1 MTENSAPDG
10 PNWPVTLNERIRRWK
25 AGAVFKRAIPWTPP
39 NLIFFAPALDDEF
52 RFLCRTKYFV
62 RNRVLSW
69 ASDEY
74 DSPWSVAFDNCLL
87 SLRDQGNFQCWT

>member
-52 RFLCRTKYFV
+52 RFL
-62 RNRVLSW
+62 
-69 ASDEY
+69 
-74 DSPWSVAFDNCLL
+74 
-87 SLRDQGNFQCWT
+87 